1 MLLRLDLT
9 LYCQLSV
16 LRKTLPFV
24 MSCFCGIFGGSS
36 LQIAFQPP
44 LDSWGLCPGL
54 CFTLGGEKSPHLL
67 VDLHLPGAGSFH
79 RPILCLATQFL
90 RWPWLS
96 RGGEKRGGTGGSP
109 PHKVHGGQPG
119 ALLAL
124 PKGRFFLLFTL
135 PLPLPICPAFYF

>member
-24 MSCFCGIFGGSS
+24 MSCFCGIVGGSS

-44 LDSWGLCPGL
+44 LDSWGLCPDL

-67 VDLHLPGAGSFH
+67 VDLHLPGAGSF
-79 RPILCLATQFL
+79 QN
-90 RWPWLS
+90 
-96 RGGEKRGGTGGSP
+96 
-109 PHKVHGGQPG
+109 
-119 ALLAL
+119 
-124 PKGRFFLLFTL
+124 LFSL
-135 PLPLPICPAFYF
+135 FMRRSF